1 MTGKRKRANLFA
13 RFLFVYVNKYIIN
26 IFPVV
31 TNMTKMEYDNSQ
43 KGQYFVQYFT
53 KYPWFLSWESL

>member
-1 MTGKRKRANLFA
+1 MKKRANEVA
-13 RFLFVYVNKYIIN
+13 RFFYFVYVNKYIIN

-43 KGQYFVQYFT
+43 KGQKFV
-53 KYPWFLSWESL
+53 